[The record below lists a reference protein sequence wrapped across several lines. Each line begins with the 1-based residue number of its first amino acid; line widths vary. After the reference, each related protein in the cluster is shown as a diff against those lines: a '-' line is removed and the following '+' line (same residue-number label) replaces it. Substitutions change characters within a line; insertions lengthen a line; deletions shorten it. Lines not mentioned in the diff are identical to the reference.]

1 MADLEVRD
9 ERIHSV
15 VDESP
20 LVKRAGEF
28 KFLEGPVWTSS
39 HTVIFSDIAGNKMYQ
54 FDPASERVE
63 VYRDPSN
70 MANGNVFDHQ
80 GRLITCEHATSRVVR
95 EELDGSMT
103 VLADEYEGAELN
115 SPNDV
120 VIDQRGFVF
129 FTDPPSGRMEF
140 WGIPRPIPQPVQGV
154 YRIDP
159 GNGTLVRLIDD
170 FDLPNGLCFVENETA
185 LLVND
190 TNRMHIR
197 RFEVKDS
204 ALTGGDVWA
213 EVTGNGSGVPDGMK
227 IDSVGNVF
235 CCGPGGVHIFDSS
248 GTSLGVILV
257 PEDVANFNWGDDD
270 LKTLYITAFTGFYS
284 CRLHIPGVANTR

>member
-20 LVKRAGEF
+20 LVKRAGGF

-39 HTVIFSDIAGNKMYQ
+39 GKVIFSDIAGNKMYQ
-54 FDPASERVE
+54 FDPAGERVE

-70 MANGNVFDHQ
+70 MANGNVFDHE
-80 GRLITCEHATSRVVR
+80 GRLISCEHATSRVVR

-103 VLADEYEGAELN
+103 VLADAYEGAELN

-120 VIDQRGFVF
+120 VVDRHGSVF

-140 WGIPRPIPQPVQGV
+140 WGIPRPIPQPVRGV
-154 YRIDP
+154 YRVDP
-159 GNGTLVRLIDD
+159 TDATIVRLIDD
-170 FDLPNGLCFVENETA
+170 FDLPNGLCFIENETA

-204 ALTGGDVWA
+204 ALTGGDIWA
-213 EVTGNGSGVPDGMK
+213 EVTGNGNGVPDGMK
-227 IDSVGNVF
+227 IDSAGNVF
-235 CCGPGGVHIFDSS
+235 CCGPGGVHVFDSS
-248 GTSLGVILV
+248 GASLGVILV
-257 PEDVANFNWGDDD
+257 PEEVANFNWGDDD
-270 LKTLYITAFTGFYS
+270 LKTLYMCAFTGFYS
-284 CRLHIPGVANTR
+284 CRLLIPGVTNIR